1 MLKLSK
7 VLTLVIIDVQV
18 EAVKIY
24 VEGIKERQDEPQFT
38 TKIDGFL
45 SSSLPP

>member
-7 VLTLVIIDVQV
+7 VLTLVIVDVQV

-24 VEGIKERQDEPQFT
+24 NVAGKRKEGRNSEN
-38 TKIDGFL
+38 
-45 SSSLPP
+45 

>member
-7 VLTLVIIDVQV
+7 VLRLDIIDVQV

-24 VEGIKERQDEPQFT
+24 VAGKRKEKGKT
-38 TKIDGFL
+38 G
-45 SSSLPP
+45 